1 MKITLAMLKEKCACA
16 NQVAE
21 FARRFGD
28 EVEVTEQVCVSV
40 ASVFNWDWAARHFL
54 TAAAWAAYR
63 EAKAAAWAAYDE
75 ATAAAGAAYDEATA
89 AAGAAYREAT
99 APARAAYSKARARA
113 FARLLD
119 K

>member
-21 FARRFGD
+21 FARRFGG

-54 TAAAWAAYR
+54 TAAAWAAYS
-63 EAKAAAWAAYDE
+63 EATAAAWAAYSEARAAARAVDDE
-75 ATAAAGAAYDEATA
+75 ATAAAE
-89 AAGAAYREAT
+89 
-99 APARAAYSKARARA
+99 AAYSEATARA
-113 FARLLD
+113 FARAAV
-119 K
+119 

>member
-1 MKITLAMLKEKCACA
+1 MKITLAMLKKNGACA
-16 NQVAE
+16 DQAAE

-28 EVEVTEQVCVSV
+28 GVEATEQVCVSV
-40 ASVFNWDWAARHFL
+40 ASVFDWEWAARRFL
-54 TAAAWAAYR
+54 TAAAGAAYR
-63 EAKAAAWAAYDE
+63 E

-89 AAGAAYREAT
+89 AAEAAYDEATAAAGAAYSEA
-99 APARAAYSKARARA
+99 KARA